1 VDPLRIRPGGR
12 FQEATEEVIPM
23 RTAAILVAALV
34 SVGVAACGTPVVGV
48 PVPVAVPPAPTTSTA
63 VVAVPAAPQTVYVQQ
78 PPAYVAP
85 VDTAAARTV
94 IAYYDA
100 INRRDFATA
109 WSLGGSRIAGGGGYT
124 KYVNGFETTSWA
136 TVTVTDV
143 RGSTVS
149 VVLSAVQIDGS
160 TRTFSG
166 TYTVSGGVVTGSH
179 MTRTK

>member
-1 VDPLRIRPGGR
+1 
-12 FQEATEEVIPM
+12 M
-23 RTAAILVAALV
+23 KAARILVAALV
-34 SVGVAACGTPVVGV
+34 SVSAAACGTPVVGV
-48 PVPVAVPPAPTTSTA
+48 PVPVAVTPPAPTTSTA

-85 VDTAAARTV
+85 LDTAEARTV

-124 KYVNGFETTSWA
+124 KYVNGFATTSWD
-136 TVTVTDV
+136 TLTVTDA
-143 RGSTVS
+143 GGGTVS
-149 VVLSAVQIDGS
+149 VVLSAVQTDGS

-166 TYTVSGGVVTGSH
+166 TYTVSGGVIAGSH

>member
-34 SVGVAACGTPVVGV
+34 SVGVAACGTPVAGV

-85 VDTAAARTV
+85 VDTAEARTV
-94 IAYYDA
+94 LAYYDA

-124 KYVNGFETTSWA
+124 KYVNGFATTSWA
-136 TVTVTDV
+136 TVTVTDI

>member
-1 VDPLRIRPGGR
+1 
-12 FQEATEEVIPM
+12 M
-23 RTAAILVAALV
+23 KAAGILVAALIALAV
-34 SVGVAACGTPVVGV
+34 TACGTPVVGV
-48 PVPVAVPPAPTTSTA
+48 PVAVTLAPAPTTSTA
-63 VVAVPAAPQTVYVQQ
+63 MVAVPQAPQTVYVQQ

-85 VDTAAARTV
+85 ADTAEARTV

-124 KYVNGFETTSWA
+124 KYVNGFTTTSWD
-136 TVTVTDV
+136 TLTVTDV

-149 VVLSAVQIDGS
+149 VVLSAVQTDGS

-166 TYTVSGGVVTGSH
+166 TYTVSGGVITGSH
-179 MTRTK
+179 ITRTK

>member
-1 VDPLRIRPGGR
+1 MKAARIL
-12 FQEATEEVIPM
+12 I
-23 RTAAILVAALV
+23 AAVFSV
-34 SVGVAACGTPVVGV
+34 SVAACGTPVVGV
-48 PVPVAVPPAPTTSTA
+48 PVPVAVQSAPATSTT

-85 VDTAAARTV
+85 GDTVEARTV

-109 WSLGGSRIAGGGGYT
+109 WSLGGSRIAGGGGYA
-124 KYVNGFETTSWA
+124 KYADGFATTSWA

-149 VVLSAVQIDGS
+149 VVLSAVQTDGS

-166 TYTVSGGVVTGSH
+166 TYTVSGGVIAGSH

>member
-1 VDPLRIRPGGR
+1 MIPLK
-12 FQEATEEVIPM
+12 
-23 RTAAILVAALV
+23 AAGILIAALV

-48 PVPVAVPPAPTTSTA
+48 PVPVAVPAAPTTSTA
-63 VVAVPAAPQTVYVQQ
+63 VVAVPAVPQTVYVQQ
-78 PPAYVAP
+78 PPAPVYVAP
-85 VDTAAARTV
+85 VDTAEARTV
-94 IAYYDA
+94 VAYYDA

-124 KYVNGFETTSWA
+124 KYVNGFSTTSWD

-149 VVLSAVQIDGS
+149 VVLSAVQTDGS

-166 TYTVSGGVVTGSH
+166 TYTVSGGVIAGSH